1 MTRLRTVELYRDNQR
16 KLMAIEAIAL
26 NQTQF
31 NSGGQ
36 VNGSITPLV
45 VVVCTSK
52 GNEVVAV
59 DADHTNLDQLKL
71 AHPGLSELLAN
82 ACRGE
87 TSAGIDNDC

>member
-16 KLMAIEAIAL
+16 TLMAI
-26 NQTQF
+26 
-31 NSGGQ
+31 
-36 VNGSITPLV
+36 GSITPLV